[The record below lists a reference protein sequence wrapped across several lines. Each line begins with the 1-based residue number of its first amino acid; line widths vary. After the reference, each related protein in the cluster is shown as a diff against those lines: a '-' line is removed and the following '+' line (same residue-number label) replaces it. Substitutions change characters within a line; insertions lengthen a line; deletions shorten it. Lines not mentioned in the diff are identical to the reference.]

1 MFVLI
6 TGEREI
12 KINKYGCDKFFY
24 LNLFM
29 SRDSNPYAT
38 EEYVQ

>member
-12 KINKYGCDKFFY
+12 KINKSGCDKIVN

-29 SRDSNPYAT
+29 SSDSNPYAT